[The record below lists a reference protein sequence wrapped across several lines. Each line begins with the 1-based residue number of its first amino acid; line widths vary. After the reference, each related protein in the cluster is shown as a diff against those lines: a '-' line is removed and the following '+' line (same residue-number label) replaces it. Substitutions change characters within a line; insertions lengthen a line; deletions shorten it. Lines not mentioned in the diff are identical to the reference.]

1 MKTNIIIAV
10 LLFSCSGCTPQQ
22 SEELTQ
28 QQKVQISQEV
38 KAASDSLWAR
48 WCRLDAKGTM
58 EYFSDSP
65 EFVALNPDGS
75 QIDFEA
81 YKKMTYGVID
91 SASALTMTPARETI
105 LVLSKDAVVY
115 AFQGKSEILLKSGQ
129 RMAFDPYAITFVMK
143 RLARAWKVVLVH
155 QSGTMAVPEVAGNR

>member
-1 MKTNIIIAV
+1 MKTNIILAV
-10 LLFSCSGCTPQQ
+10 LILFCSGCTSQQ
-22 SEELTQ
+22 GEGLTQ
-28 QQKVQISQEV
+28 QQKDQISQEA
-38 KAASDSLWAR
+38 KAACDSLWAR

-75 QIDFEA
+75 QIDFQG

-91 SASALTMTPARETI
+91 SASALTMTPARENI

-115 AFQGKSEILLKSGQ
+115 AFEGRSEVFLKSGQ
-129 RMAFDPYAITFVMK
+129 RMAFDPYAITLVMK
-143 RLARAWKVVLVH
+143 KLSSAWKAVLVH
-155 QSGTMAVPEVAGNR
+155 QSGTMAVPEVTGNR